1 MHRFGEI
8 RVERAAPQAGVRG
21 GGFGDRTFGADPA
34 AVDAL
39 DLVGGGARGAVLRGG
54 AGEGR
59 RHAVHDEGVAALA
72 AWPGLLA
79 RVHEARGAEV
89 VFVHAVG
96 GDRDGDLLAVA
107 LAFLCEGFVWGLHD
121 LFARC
126 NVFGNKDLNFFTH
139 AIKADAAIYRR
150 WLGRFNGNTM
160 LCVNGVFGN
169 AIWSCACQRGLRRA
183 CVSGWW
189 DMFTVC

>member
-1 MHRFGEI
+1 MCSKPSHEVILFFGVYINTIIMHRFGEI

-72 AWPGLLA
+72 AWPGLFT

-89 VFVHAVG
+89 VFIHAVR

-107 LAFLCEGFVWGLHD
+107 LAFLCGGFVWGLHD
-121 LFARC
+121 SFA
-126 NVFGNKDLNFFTH
+126 
-139 AIKADAAIYRR
+139 
-150 WLGRFNGNTM
+150 M
-160 LCVNGVFGN
+160 
-169 AIWSCACQRGLRRA
+169 
-183 CVSGWW
+183 
-189 DMFTVC
+189 